1 MTTPDAMSDL
11 MVGVILAALLT
22 AMLLVLIHT
31 ARARRLFD
39 QVLAINV
46 FGTLSIAL
54 IAAIGLLSRRDVFVD
69 IALLYALVN
78 FVATIAILRL
88 FSKRRLRWPAPR
100 GDGDEPA

>member
-1 MTTPDAMSDL
+1 MTLDMIL
-11 MVGVILAALLT
+11 GMVLGVLLL

-54 IAAIGLLSRRDVFVD
+54 IAGIGLLSRRDVFVD

-88 FSKRRLRWPAPR
+88 FSKRRLRWPALR
-100 GDGDEPA
+100 EGGDEPG